1 MRIKDHVAA
10 GSGLCTLTQA
20 VRCTLTSSTT
30 VEAVTGRRVPADRS
44 NSRGSRG
51 GRAGARSGGGC
62 ASASAHG
69 LAVDGQAG
77 AATIRATFARIEGLT
92 RVEPARA
99 GAGVGIASGEDD
111 KVAGCVGVA
120 VVPAGGPAVDGDGK
134 IWAWFWVAAETGDE
148 GSCAA

>member
-1 MRIKDHVAA
+1 MRIKDDIAA
-10 GSGLCTLTQA
+10 GGGLCTLAQA
-20 VRCTLTSSTT
+20 VRCSPTSSTIGK
-30 VEAVTGRRVPADRS
+30 AVTGRWVSADRG

-62 ASASAHG
+62 APTSAHG

-77 AATIRATFARIEGLT
+77 VAAIRAAFARIEGLT

-99 GAGVGIASGEDD
+99 GARVGVAGGEDD
-111 KVAGCVGVA
+111 KVAGWVGVA
-120 VVPAGGPAVDGDGK
+120 VVPAGGPAVDGDSK
-134 IWAWFWVAAETGDE
+134 LWTWFWVAAETGDE